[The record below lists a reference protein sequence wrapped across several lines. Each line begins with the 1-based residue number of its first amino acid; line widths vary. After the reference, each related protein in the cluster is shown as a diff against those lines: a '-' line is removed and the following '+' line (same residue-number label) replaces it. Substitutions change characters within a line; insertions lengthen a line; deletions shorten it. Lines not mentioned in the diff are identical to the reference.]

1 MADNPSSKVEAS
13 KGTVVFLPRI
23 YDEALLLLAESH
35 QYFEHQGAMQQRLMG
50 ERRRAM
56 YISEMSRI
64 TLRLSCVMAWLL
76 ARRAVLDG
84 SLSQDSADHNHRLE
98 CRDVCLHQHIEAE
111 SLLPDTMGDILD
123 RTYELYVR
131 IARLDD
137 ETGKHPHHDAPQSPF
152 NPLTFS

>member
-1 MADNPSSKVEAS
+1 MTDKTSKPPTSLVMP
-13 KGTVVFLPRI
+13 KNTTVVFLPRI
-23 YDEALLLLAESH
+23 YDEAMLLLAESH
-35 QYFEHQGAMQQRLMG
+35 QYFEHQGVLQQRLMG

-84 SLSQDSADHNHRLE
+84 SLTQDSANESHRLE
-98 CRDVCLHQHIEAE
+98 CRDVCTHQHIEAE
-111 SLLPDTMGDILD
+111 SLLPDTMTDILD
-123 RTYELYVR
+123 RTYELYIR

-137 ETGKHPHHDAPQSPF
+137 ESVTR
-152 NPLTFS
+152 